1 METKHY
7 ATKNL
12 KGHLRNQRRNFKN
25 YLETNENGNTMIQT
39 LWIMQQMCSN
49 EKVCNDTSLPQK
61 QEKTVKH
68 TTKPYT

>member
-25 YLETNENGNTMIQT
+25 YLETNENGNTIIQN
-39 LWIMQQMCSN
+39 LWDTVKAILRG
-49 EKVCNDTSLPQK
+49 KVLLTQAYIRK
-61 QEKTVKH
+61 QE
-68 TTKPYT
+68 